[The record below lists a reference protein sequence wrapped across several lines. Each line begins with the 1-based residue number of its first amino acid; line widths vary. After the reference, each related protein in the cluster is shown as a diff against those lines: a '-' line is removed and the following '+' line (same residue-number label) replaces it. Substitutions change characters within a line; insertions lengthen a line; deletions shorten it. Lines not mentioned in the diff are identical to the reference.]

1 MFSNYPTDDAGLDYY
16 TCVTLIDITKTNAV
30 RHYNTS
36 MPDSESDYN
45 LKRNQHRN
53 YQTMLQVIGLRCQP
67 VYLTDPVKYVDRDL
81 AELGF
86 GSDFTKETVWAY
98 SFGVEQQDIF
108 LTDEHPFGLL
118 LEDLHNVPIILELME
133 SAAIEEPMLDL
144 FGIQT
149 INTIIFK

>member
-30 RHYNTS
+30 RHYNIS

-67 VYLTDPVKYVDRDL
+67 VYLTDPVKYEGQDL

-86 GSDFTKETVWAY
+86 DPAFTKETVWTF
-98 SFGVEQQDIF
+98 SLGVEQQDVF
-108 LTDEHPFGLL
+108 VSPSHPYGLL
-118 LEDLHNVPIILELME
+118 LEDLHNVPIILNMTET
-133 SAAIEEPMLDL
+133 ATIAEPMLDVYN
-144 FGIQT
+144 T